1 MFFSLCDLHID
12 SLAERNVAQTKTQ
25 IISQAVISHHSSQ
38 DNKNELVLPPLYLTF
53 TPKFTLKPTVH
64 LPVNWPGH
72 VIFNILGA

>member
-38 DNKNELVLPPLYLTF
+38 DNKNELVSPPPHCIEISPRNLPSNPLLIYS
-53 TPKFTLKPTVH
+53 
-64 LPVNWPGH
+64 
-72 VIFNILGA
+72 